1 MRISE
6 NRLAGKVAL
15 VTGAGRGIGSCIAQR
30 LAREGAMVYALDIP
44 GREFDPGCLA
54 VAKPVYADVTDSRA
68 VYDAVMQIKKER
80 GSLDVLVNNAAII
93 TYEPLAM
100 VSKEHMRRMFEV
112 NVFAVIELMQYASR
126 IMARQKSGSI
136 INMASI
142 VGQKGAAGQL
152 IYAASKGAVISA
164 TLSAAKELA
173 ASGVRVNAI
182 APGMVG
188 SERFKS
194 EVQRFP
200 QKIEDVR
207 AGRIAEP
214 EEIAAAIA
222 FLASEDASYITG
234 QVIGM
239 DGCML
244 L

>member
-1 MRISE
+1 MNISG

-30 LAREGAMVYALDIP
+30 LAREGAVVYALDIP
-44 GREFDPGCLA
+44 SREFDPDCLA
-54 VAKPVYADVTDSRA
+54 VAKPVHADVTDSDA
-68 VYDAVMQIKKER
+68 VCDVVMQIKKEQ
-80 GSLDVLVNNAAII
+80 GHLDVLVNNAAII

-142 VGQKGAAGQL
+142 VGKKGAAGQL
-152 IYAASKGAVISA
+152 IHSASKGAVISA

-188 SERFKS
+188 SERFKN
-194 EVQRFP
+194 EVQRFS
-200 QKIEDVR
+200 QKIEDIRV
-207 AGRIAEP
+207 GRIAEP
-214 EEIAAAIA
+214 EEIASAIA
-222 FLASEDASYITG
+222 FLASDDASYITG
-234 QVIGM
+234 QIIGM

>member
-1 MRISE
+1 MNINE

-30 LAREGAMVYALDIP
+30 LAHEGAVVYALDIP
-44 GREFDPGCLA
+44 SREFDPECLA
-54 VAKPVYADVTDSRA
+54 VAKPVCADVTDS
-68 VYDAVMQIKKER
+68 DAVRDVIMQIKREQ
-80 GSLDVLVNNAAII
+80 GHIDVLVNNAAII

-100 VSKEHMRRMFEV
+100 VSKDQMRRMFEV

-126 IMARQKSGSI
+126 IMARQKFGSI

-142 VGQKGAAGQL
+142 VGKKGAAGQL
-152 IYAASKGAVISA
+152 IYSASKGAVISA
-164 TLSAAKELA
+164 TMSAAKELA
-173 ASGVRVNAI
+173 SSGVRVNAI

-188 SERFKS
+188 SERFKN
-194 EVQRFP
+194 EVQRFS
-200 QKIEDVR
+200 QKIEDIGV
-207 AGRIAEP
+207 GRIAEP
-214 EEIAAAIA
+214 EEIASAIA

-234 QVIGM
+234 QIIGM